1 VAKTDEI
8 DALFRM
14 SNSFETVHHIHC
26 PTTQWTTVIEALQSN
41 NQKRAVVALK
51 IFCEQY
57 RDVIFKFFLRRVG
70 PDLADSYTQEFFFK
84 KIQMLWDE
92 REGLLFNVERQ
103 EGAKFRYFL
112 ISALSWFFLDMRK
125 KGRDPLKDSVPD
137 LPDLASPNSE
147 DKIARDCDR
156 EVALG
161 LIRRVMKKLQISDVY
176 LRYFCAQIT
185 AEKGASELAISSG
198 AFRVAVHRLVPAI
211 RDAFRDEVRNLVASE
226 ADVDD
231 EIKYLV
237 KIIAENVT

>member
-1 VAKTDEI
+1 
-8 DALFRM
+8 M
-14 SNSFETVHHIHC
+14 SNAFETVHHIHC
-26 PTTQWTTVIEALQSN
+26 PTTQWTTVIQALQSN
-41 NQKRAVVALK
+41 NQERAVAALK

-70 PDLADSYTQEFFFK
+70 PDLADNYTQEFFFR
-84 KIQMLWDE
+84 KIQRLWEE
-92 REGLLFNVERQ
+92 RHGLLFNVERQ
-103 EGAKFRYFL
+103 DGAKFRYFL
-112 ISALSWFFLDMRK
+112 ISALSWFVLDMRK
-125 KGRDPLKDSVPD
+125 TGRDPLKDSVPE
-137 LPDLASPNSE
+137 LPDLPSPSIE

-156 EVALG
+156 EVAFG
-161 LIRRVMKKLQISDVY
+161 LIRRVMKRLQISEVY

-211 RDAFRDEVRNLVASE
+211 RGAFREEVRSLVASE